1 MTGWCGLELRIDVP
15 DATSPSWRRKI
26 KIDAEVNWSIGDV
39 QARLCEEPG
48 INWPFVLK
56 LTDAHL
62 VGGGFME
69 QEDADVDI
77 VGNVMWLQVIP
88 EDCAEPDCEK
98 TVSHLLRLFTAEQT
112 ALVES
117 AEESEE
123 EEEEEDSSMETRTRA
138 EEDSSMEEEEEGE
151 EGEEDSSMEPEG
163 LEFLG
168 DRGG

>member
-1 MTGWCGLELRIDVP
+1 MI
-15 DATSPSWRRKI
+15 TS
-26 KIDAEVNWSIGDV
+26 V
-39 QARLCEEPG
+39 QFFSFSVAQ
-48 INWPFVLK
+48 FTV
-56 LTDAHL
+56 HL
-62 VGGGFME
+62 VGAGLLE
-69 QEDADVDI
+69 QDDADVDDI

-98 TVSHLLRLFTAEQT
+98 EVSELLRLFTAEQT

-117 AEESEE
+117 AEESEEE

-168 DRGG
+168 DRGGVSE